1 MTTFIHDKIEYVMP
15 TVFKATM
22 SDWAND
28 LIENGKVHF
37 TNIQQFATDS
47 HPGKGDANEGRQ
59 VLIRNGLRCTAEYPM
74 PVYVWCCTLDT
85 QPCRVIQTWPDKNCV
100 IQILDIV
107 DFAKRI
113 TNSLVEKHPG
123 LWPLRV
129 GPVVYTKTT
138 GGHETT
144 NWSDGLF
151 QKDERYDGQ
160 KEFRFAITAKS
171 GDVQEDHVTLELGA
185 CQDIVRI
192 ALTMNPEPSH

>member
-28 LIENGKVHF
+28 LIENGTVYF

-47 HPGKGDANEGRQ
+47 HPGRGDANEGRQ
-59 VLIRNGLRCTAEYPM
+59 VLIRNGLRCTTEYPM

-100 IQILDIV
+100 IQILDTV

-113 TNSLVEKHPG
+113 TNSLGKQRLN
-123 LWPLRV
+123 LWPLSV

-138 GGHETT
+138 GGYEKTKWT
-144 NWSDGLF
+144 DGVF

-160 KEFRFAITAKS
+160 KEFRFALHARS
-171 GDVQEDHVTLELGA
+171 GDKPENHVILELGA

-192 ALTMNPEPSH
+192 ALIMNPVP